1 MIYMREIPFKAA
13 LFDLD
18 GTLLDSLYV
27 WKQIDRQFFES
38 RGMEI
43 PRNYGRTVAGM
54 SYRECAQYTVV
65 NHLPGERW
73 EDIVEEW
80 MHMAQRE
87 YAENVQLKPGSSRY
101 LRMLKRAGV
110 KLAVATSMP
119 ERLFKPCL
127 EHLGIV
133 ELFDALCSTEDTGG
147 RGKASGEVFELAAE
161 RLGVKNEDCAVF
173 EDVLECL
180 QGAKKVG
187 MRAYCVKD
195 RHSERDF
202 PAMAQIAD
210 RMLDNLE
217 DMRAVHDF
225 VPSPRCVIFTAHC
238 EGDPRAAYVP
248 ERGDFVLC
256 ADGGWQLASAAGVT
270 PDRVI
275 GDFDSSVA
283 PQVGVVERHPTM
295 KDDTDTML
303 CLKHGLKLGYD
314 RFWIVGGFGGRQ
326 DHTMANL
333 QTLVYA
339 AKNGAQA
346 QMCDGQTWAAAVM
359 NDSVHVQ
366 RRLGKLSVF
375 AMSDRCCGVSITGT
389 VYEMT
394 GGTLE
399 NAFPL
404 GVSNEFAA
412 DEAVVSVKSGT
423 LLVMTADDQ

>member
-1 MIYMREIPFKAA
+1 MREIPFKAA

-54 SYRECAQYTVV
+54 SYRECAQYTVA

-147 RGKASGEVFELAAE
+147 RGKASGEVFELAAK

-346 QMCDGQTWAAAVM
+346 QMCDGRTWAAAVM

>member
-1 MIYMREIPFKAA
+1 MREIPFKAA

-54 SYRECAQYTVV
+54 SYRECAQYTVA

-147 RGKASGEVFELAAE
+147 RGKASGEVFELAAK

-270 PDRVI
+270 SDRVI

-346 QMCDGQTWAAAVM
+346 QMCDGRTWAAAVM

>member
-1 MIYMREIPFKAA
+1 MDMREIPFKAA

-43 PRNYGRTVAGM
+43 PKDYGRTIAGM
-54 SYRECAQYTVV
+54 SYRECAQYTVS
-65 NHLPGERW
+65 HYLPDERW

-80 MHMAQRE
+80 MGMAQRE
-87 YAENVQLKPGSSRY
+87 YAENVQLKPGAGRY

-110 KLAVATSMP
+110 KLAVTTSMP
-119 ERLFKPCL
+119 ERLFRPCL

-133 ELFDALCSTEDTGG
+133 GLFDVLCSTEDTGG
-147 RGKASGEVFELAAE
+147 RGKVGGEVFALAAE
-161 RLGVKNEDCAVF
+161 RLGVKHEDCAVF
-173 EDVLECL
+173 EDVLDCL

-187 MRAYCVKD
+187 MRAYCVRD

-202 PAMAQIAD
+202 PAMERIAD
-210 RMLDNLE
+210 RMLDSLE

-225 VPSPRCVIFTAHC
+225 VPSPRCVVFTAHC
-238 EGDPRAAYVP
+238 EGEVSEAYAP
-248 ERGDFVLC
+248 EKGDFVLC
-256 ADGGWQLASAAGVT
+256 ADGGWQLAQAAGAT
-270 PDRVI
+270 PDLVI
-275 GDFDSSVA
+275 GDFDSSLA
-283 PQVGVVERHPTM
+283 PQFGPVERHPTM

-303 CLKHGLKLGYD
+303 CLKRGLQLGYE
-314 RFWIVGGFGGRQ
+314 RFCFVGGFGGRQ

-339 AKNGAQA
+339 AKQGAKA
-346 QMCDGQTWAAAVM
+346 QMCDGQNWATAVV
-359 NDSVHVQ
+359 NGSVRI
-366 RRLGKLSVF
+366 RRKMGKLSVF
-375 AMSDRCCGVSITGT
+375 AMSDRCSGVSITGT

-394 GGTLE
+394 DGTLE

-423 LLVMTADDQ
+423 LLVMTADDR